1 MNPLRSVGARL
12 SLALFV
18 VVAGALAVVYLVVVP
33 SLENRLV
40 NSKLSQLERSSL
52 FLKRQLA
59 AEPAVAQDRD
69 FFVNAAA
76 TANAR
81 VVLYQPVSQGVLQPY
96 QDSEGLKNSAE
107 VQADTIALSASLGLE
122 PPPRGKVD
130 RRGRPF
136 AEVAVEIND
145 KGWVLLLSA
154 PLDESFRDVSL
165 VKRRLLFAGALV
177 LGIVFIV
184 GYGGSWIFARRIR
197 KLERAA
203 DRIASGRFDEPVS
216 DLGADEVGELAR
228 AFERMRLRLAQLDH
242 ARREFIA
249 NASHELR
256 TPLFSLGGFLEL
268 MDDEQLD
275 EATRIEFLASMREQ
289 VTRLTKLATELLDLS
304 RLDAGH
310 LEVGREAVSLAET
323 ARVVSGEFA
332 AVALQFEHGLDVA
345 AGEDAVVLADE
356 GRVLQIARILVEN
369 ALVHTPGGTSVR
381 LVVRRDPRGASLAV
395 EDDGPGIDAEEAA
408 DVFERFYRGDGSKAA
423 GSGLGLAIAREL
435 AWLMGGLIELES
447 SPGRTIFALIL
458 PEADAVPPAS
468 IRELETIR
476 A

>member
-107 VQADTIALSASLGLE
+107 IQADPVALSASLGFE
-122 PPPRGKVD
+122 PRDKISRG
-130 RRGRPF
+130 GETF

-165 VKRRLLFAGALV
+165 VKRRLLLAGGLV
-177 LGIVFIV
+177 LGIVLIV
-184 GYGGSWIFARRIR
+184 GYGGSWMFARRIR

-228 AFERMRLRLAQLDH
+228 AFERMRLRLAQLDR

-275 EATRIEFLASMREQ
+275 EATRLEFLASMREQ

-332 AVALQFEHGLDVA
+332 AVALQSEHRLDVRVDA
-345 AGEDAVVLADE
+345 DAVVLADE
-356 GRVLQIARILVEN
+356 GRVLQISRILVEN
-369 ALVHTPGGTSVR
+369 ALLHTPPGTSVR
-381 LVVRRDPRGASLAV
+381 LVVRRNPRGAVLAV
-395 EDDGPGIDAEEAA
+395 EDDGPGIDAEQAA
-408 DVFERFYRGDGSKAA
+408 DVFERFYRGEGSKAA

-435 AWLMGGLIELES
+435 AWLMGGSIELES
-447 SPGRTIFALIL
+447 SPGSTIFTLIL

-468 IRELETIR
+468 IRELEAIR